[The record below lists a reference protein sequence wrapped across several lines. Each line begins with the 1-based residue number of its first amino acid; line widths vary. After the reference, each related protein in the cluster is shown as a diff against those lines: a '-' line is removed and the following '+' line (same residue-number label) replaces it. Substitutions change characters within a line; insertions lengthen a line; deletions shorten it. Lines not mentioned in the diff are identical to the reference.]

1 MEKRVVAV
9 VLGLCVAGV
18 VLQESGLN
26 LRCDLVGW
34 IVQVLVLLVCITGCW
49 VWLEHWEWFARL

>member
-18 VLQESGLN
+18 ILQESRLG
-26 LRCDLVGW
+26 RAGW
-34 IVQVLVLLVCITGCW
+34 IVQVLVLLVCVVGCW
-49 VWLEHWEWFARL
+49 LWLEHWEWWFG